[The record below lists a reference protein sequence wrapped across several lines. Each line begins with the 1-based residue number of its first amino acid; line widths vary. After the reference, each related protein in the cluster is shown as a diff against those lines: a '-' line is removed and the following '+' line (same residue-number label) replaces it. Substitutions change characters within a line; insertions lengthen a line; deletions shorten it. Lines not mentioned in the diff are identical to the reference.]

1 MHVTPTCN
9 GSARAAQVAVAW
21 AAAEGWN
28 PGIDDGQR
36 FLAADPD
43 AFLASERDGEIV
55 ASVSCALY
63 GPGYAFIGFYIVR
76 PDLRGRGLGRPLFD
90 RALARADGRVVGLD
104 AVPEHE
110 ATYARYGFETS
121 HRNVRWRTLGG
132 GHRPAGLVDL
142 ESLPAGQLVA
152 YDAAIFGTER
162 GRFLRAW
169 MDRPPGHALAY
180 VRDGALAG
188 YGVLRACRT
197 GAKIGP
203 LHADDTD
210 AAHALLSGLLA
221 AAGPRMDVFVD
232 MPTANPATRELRAA
246 RVMEPVFETARMYL
260 HGEPLEDLHRI
271 FAVTTLE
278 FG

>member
-1 MHVTPTCN
+1 MQQLTHSRT
-9 GSARAAQVAVAW
+9 AQVAVAW

-28 PGIDDGQR
+28 PGLDDGQR

-43 AFLASERDGEIV
+43 AFLATERDGEVV
-55 ASVSCALY
+55 ASVSCAVY

-90 RALARADGRVVGLD
+90 RALERADGRVVGLD
-104 AVPEHE
+104 AVPAQE
-110 ATYARYGFETS
+110 ATYGRCGFETS

-132 GHRPAGLVDL
+132 GRRPAGLVELDA
-142 ESLPAGQLVA
+142 LPAGQLVA
-152 YDAAIFGTER
+152 YDTAVFGTER

-169 MDRPPGHALAY
+169 IDRPPGHALAY
-180 VRDGALAG
+180 VRGGELAG
-188 YGVLRACRT
+188 YGLVRACRT
-197 GAKIGP
+197 GVKIGP
-203 LHADDTD
+203 LLADDTD
-210 AAHALLSGLLA
+210 AAHVLLSGLLA
-221 AAGPRMDVFVD
+221 AAGPGTEVFID

-246 RVMEPVFETARMYL
+246 RVMDPVFETARMYL

-271 FAVTTLE
+271 FGVTTLE

>member
-1 MHVTPTCN
+1 MQQLTHSRT
-9 GSARAAQVAVAW
+9 AQVAVAW

-28 PGIDDGQR
+28 PGLDDGQR
-36 FLAADPD
+36 FLAADPG
-43 AFLASERDGEIV
+43 AFLGTERDGEVV

-104 AVPEHE
+104 AVLEQE
-110 ATYARYGFETS
+110 AAYERCGFETS
-121 HRNVRWRTLGG
+121 HRNVRWRLLGG
-132 GHRPAGLVDL
+132 GARRAGLVDL
-142 ESLPAGQLVA
+142 RSLPAGELVA
-152 YDAAIFGTER
+152 YDAAIFGIER

-169 MDRPPGHALAY
+169 TDRPPGHALAY

-188 YGVLRACRT
+188 YGLLRACRT

-203 LHADDTD
+203 LLADDVE
-210 AAHALLSGLLA
+210 AADALLTGLLA
-221 AAGPRMDVFVD
+221 AAGPDTEVFID
-232 MPTANPATRELRAA
+232 MPTANPATRELRAT
-246 RVMEPVFETARMYL
+246 RSMEPVFETARMYL

-271 FAVTTLE
+271 FGVTTLE

>member
-1 MHVTPTCN
+1 MQQLTPSRT
-9 GSARAAQVAVAW
+9 AQVAVAW

-28 PGIDDGQR
+28 PGLDDGQR

-43 AFLASERDGEIV
+43 AFLATERRGEIV

-76 PDLRGRGLGRPLFD
+76 PDLRGRGLGRPLFE
-90 RALARADGRVVGLD
+90 RAVARADGRVVGLD
-104 AVPEHE
+104 AVPEQE
-110 ATYARYGFETS
+110 ATYARCGFETS

-132 GHRPAGLVDL
+132 GRRPARLVDL
-142 ESLPAGQLVA
+142 RSLPAGQLMA

-169 MDRPPGHALAY
+169 LDRPPGHALAY

-188 YGVLRACRT
+188 YGLLRACRT
-197 GAKIGP
+197 GAKVGP
-203 LHADDTD
+203 LLADDTE
-210 AAHALLSGLLA
+210 AAGALLTGLLA
-221 AAGPRMDVFVD
+221 AAGPGTDVFID
-232 MPTANPATRELRAA
+232 MPTANPATRELRAD
-246 RVMEPVFETARMYL
+246 RPMEPVFETARMYL

-271 FAVTTLE
+271 FGVTTLE